1 MTGDVQNNDD
11 PAVLVEG
18 ALVAMH
24 LMAAADKY
32 IAAEEVDVIV
42 RIAERT
48 TGETISIATVLDMSE
63 QLAEQASGGAILW
76 QAKFEPYR
84 DLSLAGRETI
94 LKSAMMIAVSDG
106 DFHDDERKV
115 LGDLAGWLGL
125 SPDEFVSLLQKVQS
139 EVRGS

>member
-32 IAAEEVDVIV
+32 LAAEEVDVIV

-48 TGETISIATVLDMSE
+48 TGETISIEAVLEMSE
-63 QLAEQASGGAILW
+63 EMAAQASGGAIVW

-94 LKSAMMIAVSDG
+94 LKSAMMIAVSDNE
-106 DFHDDERKV
+106 FHEDEHKV

-125 SPDEFVSLLQKVQS
+125 TPEEFVELLHKVQA
-139 EVRGS
+139 EVKGG